1 MTTYTLLKKILG
13 VKGTVVEGYRLEE
26 LPNGIMKL
34 VIRIRPT
41 VARQCRCPYCG
52 IRIPRYDRADHLR
65 TWRALD
71 FGGILI
77 ELEGYAP
84 RGTCKEHGVVTMDV
98 PWAFPDS
105 GFTKDFDRTAAWL
118 ARTVNKSA
126 VCEFM
131 RISWRTVGRCIARVV
146 DDLEPDHTCRL
157 HGLVNIGIDETSYSK
172 GHRYIT
178 TVVDH
183 DTNSVV
189 WVAQGHG
196 RMIIDSFFA
205 SLTKEECAAIE
216 VVSGDGARWISEA
229 VEYWCPNAL
238 RCTDPFHVV
247 GWATDALDQI
257 RREQWQQ
264 ANKEVKALKKEVNP
278 KRGRPAEGDEKRQE
292 YEEARNNAKNI
303 KNARYALGK
312 APEHLT
318 ENQAAK
324 LELIEAENK
333 KLFRAYQLKERLRIL
348 LKLRDPD
355 DALAELNRWLSSA
368 SHSRITEMVELG
380 RKIRR
385 HKEYILNFI
394 TTGISNARVEANN
407 NKISLLIHR
416 AFGFKNFRNMV
427 SLIMLVCSD
436 LKIQLP
442 NRPIKNENVLQNAA
456 STAFY
461 V

>member
-1 MTTYTLLKKILG
+1 MTTYTLLKKLIN
-13 VKGTVVEGYRLEE
+13 VKNIVVEGYRLEE
-26 LPNGIMKL
+26 LPNGTLKL
-34 VIRIRPT
+34 IVQVRPT
-41 VARQCRCPYCG
+41 VAKQCRCSKCG
-52 IRIPRYDRADHLR
+52 KRISRYDRYDHVR

-77 ELEGYAP
+77 ELEGCSP

-98 PWAFPDS
+98 PWAYPDS
-105 GFTKDFDRTAAWL
+105 GFTKDFDRTVAWL
-118 ARTVNKSA
+118 ARAISKSA

-146 DDLEPDHTCRL
+146 DELEPDHSCRL
-157 HGLVNIGIDETSYSK
+157 HGLVRIGIDETSYSK

-178 TVVDH
+178 TVVNH

-196 RMIIDSFFA
+196 RMVLDSFFQ
-205 SLTKEECAAIE
+205 SLTKEERAQIE
-216 VVSGDGARWISEA
+216 VVSGDGAKWITEA
-229 VEYWCPNAL
+229 VEYWCSSEVL

-247 GWATDALDQI
+247 SWATEALDKI
-257 RREQWQQ
+257 RREAWQQ
-264 ANKEVKALKKEVNP
+264 ANRTVKQLKKEVKP
-278 KRGRPAEGDEKRQE
+278 KRGRPAADDEKRNQ
-292 YEEARNNAKNI
+292 YEEAKKATKEVKNS
-303 KNARYALGK
+303 RFALGK

-324 LELIEAENK
+324 LELIEAENGT
-333 KLFRAYQLKERLRIL
+333 LFRAYKLKERLRIL
-348 LKLRDPD
+348 LKLKDPEE
-355 DALAELNRWLSSA
+355 ALTELNRWLLSA
-368 SHSRITEMVELG
+368 AHCRIPEMVELG

-385 HKEYILNFI
+385 HKQYILNFI
-394 TTGISNARVEANN
+394 STGISNARVEANN

-436 LKIQLP
+436 LTIQLP
-442 NRPIKNENVLQNAA
+442 NRPPTIENASQNAV
-456 STAFY
+456 SLAF
-461 V
+461 